1 MPFRCR
7 YGACALANIT
17 FKNDELEGLGTL
29 DGKPVF
35 FKGGLPVDCEI
46 QGDRIINAPA
56 L

>member
-1 MPFRCR
+1 MK
-7 YGACALANIT
+7 GT